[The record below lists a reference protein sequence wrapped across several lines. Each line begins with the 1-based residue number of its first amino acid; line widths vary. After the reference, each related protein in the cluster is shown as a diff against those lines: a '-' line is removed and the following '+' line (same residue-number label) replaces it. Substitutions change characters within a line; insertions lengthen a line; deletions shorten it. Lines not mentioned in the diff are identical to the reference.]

1 MARSYIAVFFHLNR
15 GAKAACSVR
24 ESPSDWRNESDL
36 SDFHVLRRGF
46 IPRRI
51 PLSKSAICARVQ
63 YRRMDSYFL
72 TTETP
77 SHGEENKE
85 KTPCSLHLPDLPS
98 KSRAVPGL
106 SPLGDRGSVVKTV
119 GKPTKLSTPSYKSW
133 QVQVKKY

>member
-1 MARSYIAVFFHLNR
+1 MFGHVPVEMKQPVIHQKHSISYKGVA
-15 GAKAACSVR
+15 
-24 ESPSDWRNESDL
+24 
-36 SDFHVLRRGF
+36 
-46 IPRRI
+46 
-51 PLSKSAICARVQ
+51 
-63 YRRMDSYFL
+63 RRMDSYFL

-85 KTPCSLHLPDLPS
+85 KTPCSLHLPDLLG

-133 QVQVKKY
+133 QVQVKNVSKQKDE